1 MQQEFNPKIL
11 GFMCN
16 WCCYAAAD
24 SAGVARYQYPPNVRT
39 IRIMCTGRMDPLFIV
54 DGFYAG
60 ADGIFV
66 GGCHLGECHYQLGNY
81 DAMLTAEFVRKVLA
95 EIGIDSERFALEWA
109 SAAEG
114 PRYVHLITEFT
125 NKIKSLGPL
134 GGPENVD
141 MGALRIKLMAARS
154 ALEEAK
160 LRTSFGNLTKGFRK
174 EGDYSEQTLQEKVNE
189 KLAKVIS
196 TEVGKHETLL
206 RIQNEGPI
214 SLDDLAKKVGMPP
227 SDIEKYVATFSKRGL
242 VTEADGRLAGVG
254 RE

>member
-1 MQQEFNPKIL
+1 
-11 GFMCN
+11 
-16 WCCYAAAD
+16 
-24 SAGVARYQYPPNVRT
+24 V
-39 IRIMCTGRMDPLFIV
+39 DPLFIV

-81 DAMLTAEFVRKVLA
+81 DAILTAEFARKILA
-95 EIGIDSERFALEWA
+95 EIGIDSGRFALEWA

-114 PRYVHLITEFT
+114 PRYVQLITEFT

-141 MGALRIKLMAARS
+141 MDELRIKLMAVRS

-174 EGDYSEQTLQEKVNE
+174 DGDYSEQTLQAKINE
-189 KLAKVIS
+189 KLTQVLA
-196 TEVGKHETLL
+196 TEMGKHETLL
-206 RIQNEGPI
+206 RIQSEGPI
-214 SLDDLAKKVGMPP
+214 SLEDLAQKVGMPA
-227 SDIEKYVATFSKRGL
+227 SDIEKYVSTFSKKGL
-242 VTEADGRLAGVG
+242 VAEAEGRLAAV
-254 RE
+254 RTE